1 MSTKVISA
9 RVPVDVYAMLNAL
22 SKEKGQSKNKIVADM
37 IQHTTNSPTRITVP
51 STVNIKPMP
60 KVLKNALIGVG
71 GAAVGYIVYQLL
83 QEHLPKY
90 NYTEEDVDTISAL
103 AAIASGLGTGVLLSN
118 LLREE

>member
-22 SKEKGQSKNKIVADM
+22 SKQKGQSKNKIVADM
-37 IQHTTNSPTRITVP
+37 IQNTTNSPRIVVP
-51 STVNIKPMP
+51 GTVNIKPMP

-71 GAAVGYIVYQLL
+71 GISVGYIVYQLL

-90 NYTEEDVDTISAL
+90 NYSEEDVDTISAL
-103 AAIASGLGTGVLLSN
+103 AAIASGVGTGVILSN
-118 LLREE
+118 WLSEK

>member
-1 MSTKVISA
+1 
-9 RVPVDVYAMLNAL
+9 
-22 SKEKGQSKNKIVADM
+22 
-37 IQHTTNSPTRITVP
+37 
-51 STVNIKPMP
+51 MP